1 MIVQIKFK
9 IYFLITFLPLLI
21 FLPSYAQDD
30 GTLPV
35 ELIYF
40 YPLVQSNGVLLKWGT
55 ATEVSNYGFD
65 VERGIGN
72 FNFEAIGF
80 VEGSG
85 NSNSPKHYEYLD
97 SLVEPT
103 GIVYYRLK
111 QIDFTGPFKY
121 SDTVVVDFI
130 TLIENEDKMI
140 TPDFY
145 LSEAYPNPFNLSTKI
160 IYSISSVGTR
170 LESLAASY
178 GVFLQLK
185 IYDILGN
192 EVATLVNEEKYPGTY
207 EIEFN
212 AVNLASGVYLARM
225 IAGTSFL
232 TKKIILL
239 R

>member
-1 MIVQIKFK
+1 MKK
-9 IYFLITFLPLLI
+9 YFLISFLSLLI
-21 FLPSYAQDD
+21 FFPSYAQDD

-40 YPLVQSNGVLLKWGT
+40 YPLVQNDGILLKWGT

-72 FNFEAIGF
+72 FNFETIGF

-85 NSNSPKHYEYLD
+85 NSNSPKNYEFLD
-97 SLVEPT
+97 SSVEQT

-111 QIDFTGPFKY
+111 QIDFTLTFEY

-130 TLIENEDKMI
+130 TSVENEDKII

-145 LSEAYPNPFNLSTKI
+145 LSEAFPNPFNSTTKI
-160 IYSISSVGTR
+160 QYTIPDVGTR
-170 LESLAASY
+170 FVLS
-178 GVFLQLK
+178 VK
-185 IYDILGN
+185 IIVNDLVGR
-192 EVATLVNEEKYPGTY
+192 EVATLVNEQKSAGTY

-212 AVNLASGVYLARM
+212 AINFTSGVYFVRM
-225 IAGTSFL
+225 ISGASSL
-232 TKKIILL
+232 TKKIVLL
-239 R
+239 K